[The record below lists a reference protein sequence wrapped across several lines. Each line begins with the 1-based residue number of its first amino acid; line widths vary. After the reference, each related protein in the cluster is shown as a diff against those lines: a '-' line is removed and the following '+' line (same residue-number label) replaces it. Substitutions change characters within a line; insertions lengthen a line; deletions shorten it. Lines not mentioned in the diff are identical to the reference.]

1 MDTSLAALTT
11 ALSAYDIA
19 GEAQRH
25 GLTLVYDAQRK
36 EDGEPVCI
44 KVVLPELGSDRLLER
59 RFVEAGGRAIRLE
72 HPNIGRV
79 YEAAQREGITYVV
92 QEYVE
97 AENLAYHLEHEGAP
111 LPVQAVPIIRQLASA
126 LDYAHGLRLMHG
138 DLNDQCVYVEA
149 DGRVVLTDFGL
160 TQAAAAG
167 SGSEHTLVDT
177 LKRASNERA
186 LAYLAPERLQGQ
198 GPSRAGD
205 IYALGVI
212 AYQLLSGQLPF
223 TGEAEAALYQPPLPL
238 HSVNARVPS
247 SLSAAVAR
255 ALAKRPELR
264 YNTAT
269 EFARAFAAAAE
280 GIAPERV
287 PALSSGWQPFNLR
300 LRPVYWAVLLVP
312 ILLLLVALAV
322 WGLLTEGEQPV
333 SPAVGLSP
341 SAVSSGRPVTEAPST
356 VAGGGP
362 GATQPTPAVLPT
374 LLPTQPANP
383 GAPAPTSP
391 PNAPAVTKNSSFSN
405 LVLAR
410 GITPD
415 HLPLSPGSQFPPDTG
430 VVYLFF
436 DYQNM
441 QPGVL
446 WGHVWMRGDQEMGRT
461 EVVWPQD
468 WGVVG
473 RAWVYYTPEGSY
485 QPGSYQVR
493 LLVNHQVVA
502 TVDFVVQ

>member
-11 ALSAYDIA
+11 ALSQYDIE
-19 GEAQRH
+19 GEAQRQ
-25 GLTLVYDAQRK
+25 GLTLVYFAQRK
-36 EDGEPVCI
+36 KDGEPVYI
-44 KVVLPELGSDRLLER
+44 KVALPELGSDRLLER

-92 QEYVE
+92 QEFVG
-97 AENLAYHLEHEGAP
+97 AENLAYHLEHEGPP
-111 LPVQAVPIIRQLASA
+111 LPVQAVPIIRQMASA
-126 LDYAHGLRLMHG
+126 LDYAHSLRLMHG
-138 DLNDQCVYVEA
+138 DLNDQCVYVTA
-149 DGRVVLTDFGL
+149 DGRVILTDFGL

-167 SGSEHTLVDT
+167 PGSEHTLVDV
-177 LKRASNERA
+177 LKRASDERA

-198 GPSRAGD
+198 GPTRAGD

-223 TGEAEAALYQPPLPL
+223 TGEAEAALHQSPPPL
-238 HSVNARVPS
+238 HSLNPRVPS
-247 SLSAAVAR
+247 SLGAAVAR
-255 ALAKRPELR
+255 ALARRPELR

-287 PALSSGWQPFNLR
+287 PAQSSGWQSFNRR
-300 LRPVYWAVLLVP
+300 LRPVHWAVMLVP
-312 ILLLLVALAV
+312 ILLLLVGLAV
-322 WGLLTEGEQPV
+322 WGMLTEAGQPAA
-333 SPAVGLSP
+333 PTAGLPP
-341 SAVSSGRPVTEAPST
+341 SAISPGPPVTEAAST
-356 VAGGGP
+356 AAGGGP
-362 GATQPTPAVLPT
+362 GASQPAPT
-374 LLPTQPANP
+374 ALPTQPVNA
-383 GAPAPTSP
+383 GAPAAAPASP
-391 PNAPAVTKNSSFSN
+391 SMAPAVIKNSAFNN

-410 GITPD
+410 GITSD
-415 HLPLSPGSQFPPDTG
+415 HLPLSPGSQFPIDTS

-436 DYQNM
+436 DYRNM

-446 WGHVWMRGDQEMGRT
+446 WGHVWMRGDQEIGRT
-461 EVVWPQD
+461 EAAWPED
-468 WGVVG
+468 WGGAG

-493 LLVNHQVVA
+493 LLVNRQVVA
-502 TVDFVVQ
+502 TIGFVVQ